1 MKKKIVRV
9 EQLDNWNDGS
19 KKGTIKKYN
28 LKDALL
34 WEKEGMVKI
43 LDDIEEKNKVVKKP
57 SKMKMKT
64 KEDSVPVTNFASNN
78 TPVTNNYSQNK
89 VKMNKKGKKNK
100 IKKIPSFPVETVKNK
115 NLKGKKSQI
124 QEYSDMLQVI
134 FVTNVTN
141 VTDKKGAKVTKVT
154 KVTRKVL
161 CKDILG
167 SGLLERVFSLLYK
180 SPVISYDLLGKILDQ
195 NGDLIR
201 ATCGRKENK
210 KYFKESHKEGK
221 IKFFKLSDLGNLYV
235 EQKINEYIEQKNNEK
250 IGLLKKETERIKDED
265 KLIEFKSFYN
275 FNKKIIGNSL
285 RKFKNIIYVDFNDL
299 IEFSPDLADSVL
311 SKPERMLKLAEI
323 AFEEMTTIKDIKFRI
338 KNIPDSQRLNI
349 EGIRQKNIN
358 DLIFIEGRIVRVSK
372 VLPQCVSAKF
382 ECPSCGTVISV
393 LQIEK
398 KFREPSRCSC
408 GRRGGFKLIS
418 KEMVDTARIVLED
431 LQEKTDNPHTQ
442 RISCY
447 IKEDLTNEINMKMF
461 APGNEVKLIGILKEV
476 PMQLNRGGLSV
487 LFDIAVEVN
496 NAELSEEEINIDSF
510 SNEEIKKIKKL
521 SSKINIKGLNEINS
535 SFAPDIYGYK
545 EIKDAIILQLCNKRN
560 EHGKNKIRNKPNI
573 LLMGDPGVAKS
584 VLGNFAVDITPGSRK
599 VTGGGSSAVGITASV
614 IKDEDG
620 WGVEPGAFVLAKDLL
635 FIDELNNI
643 NDDDKPKLQEALSEQ
658 SITINKANIRMT
670 MKVTAGV
677 LATANPFRGI
687 FKLDEEMVKQFNLP
701 PPIIN
706 RFDLIFTIKDY
717 VDKNSDI
724 AIAEK
729 MIKRDRGIIK
739 TKYSKEFLKKFF
751 AYIKN
756 FDEPIITNK
765 ITKRLEELYTQ
776 LRRYKTDTI
785 NINPRINESIIRLIK
800 ASAKIRLSR
809 KVEEKDIERA
819 INILSKSYYNV
830 PDYDTFKNE

>member
-1 MKKKIVRV
+1 MK
-9 EQLDNWNDGS
+9 
-19 KKGTIKKYN
+19 
-28 LKDALL
+28 
-34 WEKEGMVKI
+34 EKE
-43 LDDIEEKNKVVKKP
+43 
-57 SKMKMKT
+57 
-64 KEDSVPVTNFASNN
+64 
-78 TPVTNNYSQNK
+78 Q
-89 VKMNKKGKKNK
+89 KNK
-100 IKKIPSFPVETVKNK
+100 IKKTPSFPVETAKNK

-124 QEYSDMLQVI
+124 QECSDMLRVI
-134 FVTNVTN
+134 YVTNVIN
-141 VTDKKGAKVTKVT
+141 VTDKNNGKTTKIT
-154 KVTRKVL
+154 KITKITRKVL

-167 SGLLERVFSLLYK
+167 SGLLERVFSFLYK
-180 SPVISYDLLGKILDQ
+180 SLALSYDNLGKLLDQ
-195 NGDLIR
+195 SGDIIR
-201 ATCGRKENK
+201 ATCGRKENR

-221 IKFFKLSDLGNLYV
+221 IKFFELSDLGNVYI
-235 EQKINEYIEQKNNEK
+235 EQKINEYIEQKENEK
-250 IGLLKKETERIKDED
+250 ISLLRKESERIKDED

-275 FNKKIIGNSL
+275 FNKKIIGDSI
-285 RKFKNIIYVDFNDL
+285 RKFGNVVYIDFNNII
-299 IEFSPDLADSVL
+299 EFLPDLANSLL
-311 SKPERMLKLAEI
+311 SEPEKTLRLAEM
-323 AFEEMTTIKDIKFRI
+323 AFEEMTTIKNIRVRI

-349 EGIRQKNIN
+349 ENIRQKNIN
-358 DLIFIEGRIVRVSK
+358 DLIFIEGRIVRVSR
-372 VLPQCVSAKF
+372 VLPQCVNAKF

-418 KEMVDTARIVLED
+418 KEMIDVSKLILED

-442 RISCY
+442 RISCL
-447 IKEDLTNEINMKMF
+447 IKEDLTNERNMKMF
-461 APGNEVKLIGILKEV
+461 APGNEVKLIGILKEI
-476 PMQLNRGGLSV
+476 PMQLSRGGLSV
-487 LFDIAVEVN
+487 LFDMAIEVN
-496 NAELSEEEINIDSF
+496 NAELSEEEIKIDSF
-510 SNEEIKKIKKL
+510 SDEEIKRIKKL

-560 EHGKNKIRNKPNI
+560 EHGKNNIRNKPNI
-573 LLMGDPGVAKS
+573 LLIGDPGVAKS
-584 VLGNFAVDITPGSRK
+584 VLGNFAVSITPGSRK

-643 NDDDKPKLQEALSEQ
+643 HDDDKPKLQEALSEQ
-658 SITINKANIRMT
+658 SITVNKANIRMT
-670 MKVTAGV
+670 MKVTAGT

-687 FKLDEEMVKQFNLP
+687 FKSDEEIVKQFNLP

-706 RFDLIFTIKDY
+706 RFDLIFTIRDY
-717 VDKNSDI
+717 VDRNSDI

-729 MIKRDRGIIK
+729 MIKRDRGLIK

-756 FDEPIITNK
+756 TEDPIITNN
-765 ITKRLEELYTQ
+765 ITKRLEELYTE
-776 LRRYKTDTI
+776 LREYKTDTI

-800 ASAKIRLSR
+800 ASAKIRLSK

-819 INILSKSYYNV
+819 INILSKSYYNI
-830 PDYDTFKNE
+830 PDYDAFKQREKYEQKIKNT